1 MVPTPFSIRW
11 ERQPRR
17 EESTMYPSVHPAIF
31 WKRDRLSAACGHRL
45 GCGPEPSGETSE
57 PPSHGTEFSASSEGG
72 AFGVRRPLRVLAFKL
87 GLDDSQVAEMARIL
101 NELKTER
108 AQAAVD
114 DRRTLT
120 AFADALAGE
129 TFDEARAKQGAELRR
144 KGAERLGEAVLKA
157 LGRIHKV
164 LDAEQRE
171 RFAYL
176 IRTG

>member
-1 MVPTPFSIRW
+1 
-11 ERQPRR
+11 
-17 EESTMYPSVHPAIF
+17 MYPSVHPAIF
-31 WKRDRLSAACGHRL
+31 WKRDRLSAGCGHQL

-57 PPSHGTEFSASSEGG
+57 PPSYGTEFSAGSEGG

-120 AFADALAGE
+120 AFADSLASDAFGDAL
-129 TFDEARAKQGAELRR
+129 AKQGADLRR
-144 KGAERLGEAVLKA
+144 TGADRLAEAVVKA
-157 LGRIHKV
+157 LERIHKI
-164 LDAEQRE
+164 LKPEQRE
-171 RFAYL
+171 KLAYM
-176 IRTG
+176 IRTGALIL